1 MLLRARKLRENY
13 AKYKN
18 DKDDGLRRRAHLE
31 LDRWLMTHRT
41 EVIDLV
47 VEALEN
53 RNRKKKRLWTKWPA
67 HKHVCTTCKKK
78 FAEAK
83 PIYTVN
89 DIVCC
94 SYTCWVDAI
103 AIDMIN
109 EEEEV
114 NG

>member
-1 MLLRARKLRENY
+1 MLLRARMLRENY

-53 RNRKKKRLWTKWPA
+53 RNRKQKRLWTKWPTQ
-67 HKHVCTTCKKK
+67 KHRCTTCNKK
-78 FAEAK
+78 FAESHETYRADN
-83 PIYTVN
+83 IS
-89 DIVCC
+89 CC
-94 SYTCWVDAI
+94 SYTCWATAI
-103 AIDMIN
+103 STN
-109 EEEEV
+109 EEEEA